1 MEEIIKWLKDP
12 RRDYAAGAA
21 LYARHGKNRLLARSL
36 MRGTARFWQP
46 KLEYELRKLLA
57 TMEARGAAASAP
69 RPRPARNA
77 ARVETDEPVAILAAK
92 KEIVSLYGIIGRMHR
107 ELYDIGTSNSSDAVK
122 ARKKILD
129 RRIPIIERA
138 DRLYNLKE
146 DWYAGDAAAADEI
159 AALLAAPL
167 ERQPSL
173 AVPPRAEVAAMNDIN
188 LSKRKTQLRSSI
200 TKTKN
205 MLDFQSI
212 RKGDTPTPMP
222 DGPKRT
228 EFEKKLKELKKEYAE
243 VSAELNRRSQ

>member
-1 MEEIIKWLKDP
+1 MEEIIRWIEDP
-12 RRDYAAGAA
+12 LRDYTAGAA
-21 LYARHGKNRLLARSL
+21 LYARYGKNRLLARSL
-36 MRGTARFWQP
+36 MRGAAKFWQP
-46 KLEYELRKLLA
+46 KLEYELRKLIA
-57 TMEARGAAASAP
+57 SMEARAATDKAQRRLPSRKAP
-69 RPRPARNA
+69 RVE
-77 ARVETDEPVAILAAK
+77 RVEPVAILAAK

-138 DRLYNLKE
+138 DRLYILKE
-146 DWYAGDAAAADEI
+146 EWYVGNAGAADEI

-173 AVPPRAEVAAMNDIN
+173 AVPPRMEVVGMSDIN

-222 DGPKRT
+222 EGQKRT

>member
-1 MEEIIKWLKDP
+1 MEEIKRWLEDP
-12 RRDYAAGAA
+12 QRDYAEGVA
-21 LYARHGKNRLLARSL
+21 LYACYGKNRLFARSL
-36 MRGTARFWQP
+36 AHGTARFWQP

-57 TMEARGAAASAP
+57 ALKARGATPPKP
-69 RPRPARNA
+69 RPTRKASGGNT
-77 ARVETDEPVAILAAK
+77 VEPVAILAAK
-92 KEIVSLYGIIGRMHR
+92 KEIVSLYGIIGKMHR

-138 DRLYNLKE
+138 ERLYVLKE
-146 DWYAGDAAAADEI
+146 EWYAGNAGAADEI

-167 ERQPSL
+167 EKQPSI
-173 AVPPRAEVAAMNDIN
+173 AVPPRTEVSEMSDIN
-188 LSKRKTQLRSSI
+188 LSKRKAQLRSSI

-205 MLDFQSI
+205 ILDFQSI
-212 RKGDTPTPMP
+212 RKGDTQSPMP

-228 EFEKKLKELKKEYAE
+228 EFEKKLKGLKKEYAE